1 VIRAA
6 IVSLLL
12 AAAPLAAQEPATPPD
27 GNPEMAEI
35 FAADQADREG
45 EIDWTEVSRRDG
57 ARRQRTRELLDAGAL
72 FSAEDYYGAAF
83 VFQHG
88 GEPEDY
94 LLAHALAVRAAA
106 LGHPKAEWIAAATLD
121 RYLQSIARDQIYG
134 TQYKMS
140 PTAPASQGR
149 YDRELLSDALRS
161 ASGVEPLSEQA
172 AKLELMEKR
181 RLERWPEAAE

>member
-1 VIRAA
+1 MIRAA
-6 IVSLLL
+6 IVSLLV
-12 AAAPLAAQEPATPPD
+12 AAAPLAAQEPATPSD

-35 FAADQADREG
+35 FASDQADRAG
-45 EIDWTEVSRRDG
+45 DIDWTQVSRRD
-57 ARRQRTRELLDAGAL
+57 AVRRQRTRELLDAGAL
-72 FSAEDYYGAAF
+72 VSAQDFYGASF

-94 LLAHALAVRAAA
+94 LLAHTLAVRATA

-134 TQYKMS
+134 TQYTMS

-149 YDRELLSDALRS
+149 YDQSLLPDFLRT
-161 ASGVEPLSEQA
+161 ASGVESLAEQA
-172 AKLELMEKR
+172 AKLEVMEKQ
-181 RLERWPEAAE
+181 RLERWPQPAD